1 MDHFWETVSQ
11 LSCFQLIRGWQGK
24 AEWQNANLLQ
34 RSKHKN
40 PILSREKRAKYDK
53 LSTQIE

>member
-24 AEWQNANLLQ
+24 AEWQNANLLH
-34 RSKHKN
+34 RSKLKN
-40 PILSREKRAKYDK
+40 TLSREKRAKYDK